1 MAYEAVPDDVEIQ
14 KLTAAERD
22 ALSRYKIHENINT
35 FLANE
40 NVPVVIGGFIAGFL
54 GVKLAEDII
63 TDLESRLGKLAED
76 VKQGIRDTVNVQIQA
91 PVITTPSG
99 KPFRPPSIGLSD
111 LVSYIQSGLGGD
123 SNSERQ
129 SKGGRYDPAAYQP

>member
-14 KLTAAERD
+14 KLTSAQRD

-40 NVPVVIGGFIAGFL
+40 NVPVVVGGFIAGFL

-63 TDLESRLGKLAED
+63 VDLESRVGKVSQQIKD
-76 VKQGIRDTVNVQIQA
+76 GITETVNLRIQA
-91 PVITTPSG
+91 PIITTPSG
-99 KPFRPPSIGLSD
+99 KPFQPPSIRVSD
-111 LVSYIQSGLGGD
+111 LLDYATAQLTGED
-123 SNSERQ
+123 
-129 SKGGRYDPAAYQP
+129 

>member
-1 MAYEAVPDDVEIQ
+1 LAYEAVPIDVEIQ

-35 FLANE
+35 FLENE

-63 TDLESRLGKLAED
+63 TDLESRVGKLSAD
-76 VKQGIRDTVNVQIQA
+76 VKQGIRDTVDIKLPTFGA
-91 PVITTPSG
+91 PAPTAPTI
-99 KPFRPPSIGLSD
+99 SD
-111 LVSYIQSGLGGD
+111 LITYIKAEIG
-123 SNSERQ
+123 
-129 SKGGRYDPAAYQP
+129 

>member
-1 MAYEAVPDDVEIQ
+1 MAYEAVPIDVEIQ

-40 NVPVVIGGFIAGFL
+40 NVPVVIGGFIAGYF

-63 TDLESRLGKLAED
+63 TDLESRVGKLSED
-76 VKQGIRDTVNVQIQA
+76 VKQGIKDTIDIKLPTFGA
-91 PVITTPSG
+91 PVPVAPTI
-99 KPFRPPSIGLSD
+99 SD
-111 LVSYIQSGLGGD
+111 LIDYIQRRVPGGN

>member
-14 KLTAAERD
+14 KLTSAQRD

-63 TDLESRLGKLAED
+63 ADLESRVGKVSQQIKD
-76 VKQGIRDTVNVQIQA
+76 GITETVNLRIQA
-91 PVITTPSG
+91 PVITTPTG
-99 KPFRPPSIGLSD
+99 KPFRPPTIRVSD
-111 LVSYIQSGLGGD
+111 LLDYAVGKL
-123 SNSERQ
+123 
-129 SKGGRYDPAAYQP
+129 

>member
-1 MAYEAVPDDVEIQ
+1 MAYEAVPEGVEIQ

-40 NVPVVIGGFIAGFL
+40 NVPVVVGGFIAGFL

-63 TDLESRLGKLAED
+63 ADLESRVGKVSQQIKD
-76 VKQGIRDTVNVQIQA
+76 GITETVNLRIQA
-91 PVITTPSG
+91 PVITTPTG
-99 KPFRPPSIGLSD
+99 KPFRPPDVKLSD
-111 LVSYIQSGLGGD
+111 LLDYAVGKL
-123 SNSERQ
+123 
-129 SKGGRYDPAAYQP
+129 

>member
-1 MAYEAVPDDVEIQ
+1 LAYEAVPIDVELQ
-14 KLTAAERD
+14 KVTAQERD

-63 TDLESRLGKLAED
+63 TDLETRLGKLSADTKED
-76 VKQGIRDTVNVQIQA
+76 IKNIVNVKLPTFGAPA
-91 PVITTPSG
+91 PVAPTI
-99 KPFRPPSIGLSD
+99 SD
-111 LVSYIQSGLGGD
+111 LITYIKAEIG
-123 SNSERQ
+123 
-129 SKGGRYDPAAYQP
+129 

>member
-14 KLTAAERD
+14 KLTALERD

-54 GVKLAEDII
+54 GVRLAEDII
-63 TDLESRLGKLAED
+63 TDLESRVGKLSDD
-76 VKQGIRDTVNVQIQA
+76 VKQGIKDTIEIKLPTLGA
-91 PVITTPSG
+91 PVPVAPTI
-99 KPFRPPSIGLSD
+99 SD
-111 LVSYIQSGLGGD
+111 LVTYIKKEIG
-123 SNSERQ
+123 
-129 SKGGRYDPAAYQP
+129 

>member
-1 MAYEAVPDDVEIQ
+1 MAYEAVPIDIELQ
-14 KLTAAERD
+14 KVTSLERD

-63 TDLESRLGKLAED
+63 TDLESRVGKVSKDIKE
-76 VKQGIRDTVNVQIQA
+76 GIKEAVTIKLPTFGAPA
-91 PVITTPSG
+91 PVAPTI
-99 KPFRPPSIGLSD
+99 SD
-111 LVSYIQSGLGGD
+111 LVTYIKKEIG
-123 SNSERQ
+123 
-129 SKGGRYDPAAYQP
+129 

>member
-1 MAYEAVPDDVEIQ
+1 MVYEAVPDDVEIQ
-14 KLTAAERD
+14 KLTSAQRD

-40 NVPVVIGGFIAGFL
+40 NVPVVVGGFIAGFL

-63 TDLESRLGKLAED
+63 ADLESRVGKVSQQIKD
-76 VKQGIRDTVNVQIQA
+76 GITETVNLRIQA

-99 KPFRPPSIGLSD
+99 KPFSPPTIRVSD
-111 LVSYIQSGLGGD
+111 LLDYATAQLTGED
-123 SNSERQ
+123 
-129 SKGGRYDPAAYQP
+129 